1 MTFDLNL
8 NSMSLGNELI
18 TSGKRICKTY
28 VKERKKK
35 QLTSLLIL
43 KKTKVRPCDVF

>member
-28 VKERKKK
+28 VKERKKTTNK
-35 QLTSLLIL
+35 STYFE
-43 KKTKVRPCDVF
+43 KNKG